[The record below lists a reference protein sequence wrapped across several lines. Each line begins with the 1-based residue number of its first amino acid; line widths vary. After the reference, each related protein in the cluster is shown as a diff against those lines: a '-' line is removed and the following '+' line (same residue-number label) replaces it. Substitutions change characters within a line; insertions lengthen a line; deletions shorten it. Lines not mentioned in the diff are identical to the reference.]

1 MQRNE
6 QLKNL
11 NVNGRLVQ
19 IFNEDG
25 KNECNSIQQLW
36 LVSMFFFI
44 SAIKFVSGCWNNYYA
59 LVASWFPNAGGLK
72 NVNV

>member
-25 KNECNSIQQLW
+25 KNECNSIQQL
-36 LVSMFFFI
+36 
-44 SAIKFVSGCWNNYYA
+44 
-59 LVASWFPNAGGLK
+59 
-72 NVNV
+72 